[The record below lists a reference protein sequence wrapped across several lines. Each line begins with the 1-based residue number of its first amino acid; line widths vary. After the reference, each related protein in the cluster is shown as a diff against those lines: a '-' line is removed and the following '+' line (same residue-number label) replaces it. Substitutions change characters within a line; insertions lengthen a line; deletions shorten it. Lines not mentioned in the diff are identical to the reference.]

1 MIYFILYLKVC
12 EISLC
17 CVSFS
22 ILKLL
27 TSKSVLRNDLDLV
40 EGEIKL
46 VEVLQLEKRLT
57 GHLAQR
63 VPGHVQAEQVPGE
76 GVSSFA

>member
-1 MIYFILYLKVC
+1 M
-12 EISLC
+12 
-17 CVSFS
+17 
-22 ILKLL
+22 KLL

-63 VPGHVQAEQVPGE
+63 VPCHVQAEQVPGE
-76 GVSSFA
+76 GGALSPDRLLRDLGKPFCGF

>member
-46 VEVLQLEKRLT
+46 VEVLQLKKRLA

-76 GVSSFA
+76 GVP